1 MKTKSLFRYALQY
14 AIYSFVFF
22 CTAISAFGQCPTIT
36 NPTPPPICD
45 AAGYTFAD
53 LSADF
58 ATDEGGGIVWYDALT
73 GGNDFG
79 STELVSPGTYYA
91 DDSSGS
97 CSSRNSVTVTFEVD
111 PVPIGASLDKFY
123 CSNDNATIQD
133 YIDDTLASF
142 IPSGGNVAVYYD
154 FALTNQANASDAL
167 SLGIVNLYSVFQNS
181 SSCTSQIKLGK
192 SIISV
197 APADPTP
204 SSPQLFCSDS
214 SNTIADLDP
223 GTTSSV
229 SWYNDIDVNGDPVL
243 PVLPLSTILIDGNTY
258 YVQIDDILCDSNTI
272 PVTVTINDPFDPGTS
287 GSTEYCQSSIPTSDI
302 DLISFIGGSPD
313 LNGTWAGPIAPSG
326 SQGTVNIS
334 TLTTPG
340 VYTFIYTVPANG
352 ACPSNNANVSITI
365 NETFT
370 SGTIA
375 ASNPAEFCESALPS
389 SFDLFS
395 LLDGEDPNG
404 LWTQGTLSSDPAVT
418 SPIDLSGFTPGT
430 YNFTYTQNVAPN
442 PCPEESTTV
451 QIIVNP
457 QPDTG
462 VPTAAIFCEND
473 LAANS
478 PLDLFGQL
486 TGNEPGGTWTDD
498 SSTGALTGS
507 NVNITGFTIG
517 SYNFTYSITS
527 ANGCTNSSTVVVT
540 VEPAPESGNALA
552 PIEICEED
560 TASNSPFDLFT
571 LLDGTQDLNG
581 TWYAGTDTSGAVV
594 TNPIDSSTFA
604 DGTYNYTYS
613 VPPIGSCTDVD
624 VTVQI
629 IVNPQPDTGVPTT
642 AIFCENDLAANSPL
656 DLFGQLTGNEPGGT
670 WTDDSSTGALTGS
683 NVNMTGFTIGS
694 YNFTY
699 SITSANGCTNSST
712 VVVTVEPAPESGN
725 ALAPIEICEE
735 DTASNSPF
743 DLFTL
748 LDGTQDLNG
757 TWYAGTDTSGA
768 VVTNPIDIS
777 TFADGTY
784 NYTYSVPPIGSCT
797 DVDVTVQ
804 IIVNPQP
811 DTGVPTTAIFCEND
825 LAANSPLDLF
835 GQLTGNEPGG
845 TWTDDSSTGALTG
858 SNVNITGFTIGS
870 YNFTYSITSANGC
883 TNSSTVVV
891 TVEPAPESGN
901 ALAPIEICEEDT
913 ASNSPFDLFTLLDG
927 TQDLNGTW
935 YAGTDTSGA
944 VVTNPI
950 DISTFADGTYNYTYS
965 IPPIGSCTDVDV
977 TVQIIVNPQPDTGV
991 PTTAIFC
998 ENDLAANSPLDLF
1011 GQLTGNEPGGTW
1023 TDDSSTGA
1031 LTGSNVN
1038 MTGFTI
1044 GSYNFTYSITSANGC
1059 TNSSTVVVTVEPAP
1073 ESGTPNPPAA
1083 LCISEITSGQT
1094 FNLFDLLEGED
1105 QTGVWND
1112 DDATGSLTDNLLSLD
1127 SLGEGSYNFTYDV
1140 DAIGTCDDVLVTVTV
1155 IINDATT
1162 PTGSASQ
1169 EFCDSA
1175 TVADLSAT
1183 GTTIQWYDNATGGTP
1198 LAGTDNL
1205 IDGETYYATQINAV
1219 NGCESSSRF
1228 EVTATIYQSPNSGN
1242 LSTAPISSCESN
1254 NVIDL
1259 FNGLDGTQDAGGI
1272 WQDTDGTGA
1281 LTGNIFDATLVSPG
1295 TYQFRYYVTANSP
1308 CIDAFTDITVTI
1320 ETPLS
1325 AGSDSFLDACSVDST
1340 TDLFTLL
1347 GSADT
1352 GGTWSPALASGT
1364 GVFDP
1369 STDTSGTYT
1378 YTISNSCGTDSS
1390 DVVVTVT
1397 QAPNAG
1403 IDNTISICVIDG
1415 TIDLFT
1421 QLGGTP
1427 DTNGVWSPALPSGT
1441 GVFDPNS
1448 DVSGVYTY
1456 TVTAVSPCATDA
1468 VSQVTVTV
1476 NDSSAPV
1483 VVDANPTFCLVDNP
1497 TVADL
1502 DAALNITGT
1511 VTWYADASLT
1521 AALNTTDT
1529 LVDGEDYFAT
1539 QTNGTGCES
1548 SQNVQ
1553 VDVTVNDASTPTFID
1568 PNLEL
1573 CINDNPTIMDLT
1585 LNISEYDS
1593 NLDNVIWYDSA
1604 TGGSTISNST
1614 ILVNAVTYY
1623 ASLYD
1628 ATTGCESSVRS
1639 AITPDLSACGKII
1652 LPDGFSPN
1660 GDGVNDTYSYNNL
1673 EIIYP
1678 NFEIE
1683 IFNRYGNLVY
1693 KGNASTPRFDGT
1705 STQARTLVKGNLPV
1719 GVYFYVFKFNDN
1731 ENKPEQGRLYLSR

>member
-22 CTAISAFGQCPTIT
+22 WTAFSLYAQCPTI
-36 NPTPPPICD
+36 PDVTPPPICD

-395 LLDGEDPNG
+395 LLDGEDING

-418 SPIDLSGFTPGT
+418 SPIDLTGFTPGT
-430 YNFTYTQNVAPN
+430 YNFTYTHNVAPN
-442 PCPEESTTV
+442 PCPEEST
-451 QIIVNP
+451 
-457 QPDTG
+457 
-462 VPTAAIFCEND
+462 
-473 LAANS
+473 
-478 PLDLFGQL
+478 
-486 TGNEPGGTWTDD
+486 
-498 SSTGALTGS
+498 
-507 NVNITGFTIG
+507 
-517 SYNFTYSITS
+517 
-527 ANGCTNSSTVVVT
+527 
-540 VEPAPESGNALA
+540 
-552 PIEICEED
+552 
-560 TASNSPFDLFT
+560 
-571 LLDGTQDLNG
+571 
-581 TWYAGTDTSGAVV
+581 
-594 TNPIDSSTFA
+594 
-604 DGTYNYTYS
+604 
-613 VPPIGSCTDVD
+613 
-624 VTVQI
+624 TVQI

-683 NVNMTGFTIGS
+683 DVDITGLTIGS

-699 SITSANGCTNSST
+699 SITSVDGCTNSST
-712 VVVTVEPAPESGN
+712 VVLSIVPAPESG
-725 ALAPIEICEE
+725 
-735 DTASNSPF
+735 
-743 DLFTL
+743 
-748 LDGTQDLNG
+748 
-757 TWYAGTDTSGA
+757 
-768 VVTNPIDIS
+768 V
-777 TFADGTY
+777 
-784 NYTYSVPPIGSCT
+784 
-797 DVDVTVQ
+797 
-804 IIVNPQP
+804 
-811 DTGVPTTAIFCEND
+811 
-825 LAANSPLDLF
+825 ANSPATYCIADITA
-835 GQLTGNEPGG
+835 GQ
-845 TWTDDSSTGALTG
+845 
-858 SNVNITGFTIGS
+858 V
-870 YNFTYSITSANGC
+870 Y
-883 TNSSTVVV
+883 
-891 TVEPAPESGN
+891 
-901 ALAPIEICEEDT
+901 
-913 ASNSPFDLFTLLDG
+913 
-927 TQDLNGTW
+927 
-935 YAGTDTSGA
+935 
-944 VVTNPI
+944 
-950 DISTFADGTYNYTYS
+950 
-965 IPPIGSCTDVDV
+965 
-977 TVQIIVNPQPDTGV
+977 
-991 PTTAIFC
+991 
-998 ENDLAANSPLDLF
+998 
-1011 GQLTGNEPGGTW
+1011 
-1023 TDDSSTGA
+1023 
-1031 LTGSNVN
+1031 
-1038 MTGFTI
+1038 
-1044 GSYNFTYSITSANGC
+1044 
-1059 TNSSTVVVTVEPAP
+1059 
-1073 ESGTPNPPAA
+1073 
-1083 LCISEITSGQT
+1083 
-1094 FNLFDLLEGED
+1094 NLFDLLEGED
-1105 QTGVWND
+1105 QAGTWSD
-1112 DDATGSLTDNLLSLD
+1112 DDLSGALTGNSVALD
-1127 SLGEGSYNFTYDV
+1127 ALASGTYNFTYDV
-1140 DAIGTCDDVLVTVTV
+1140 TPIGSCDDVDVTVSIV
-1155 IINDATT
+1155 INDTPAPTATAT
-1162 PTGSASQ
+1162 Q

-1175 TVADLSAT
+1175 IVSDLTAT
-1183 GTTIQWYDNATGGTP
+1183 GTSIQWYDVASGGIA
-1198 LAGTDNL
+1198 LAGDVAL
-1205 IDGETYYATQINAV
+1205 VDAQVYYATQTI
-1219 NGCESSSRF
+1219 GCESSNRVA
-1228 EVTATIYQSPNSGN
+1228 VTAVIYQSPNSGN
-1242 LSTAPISSCESN
+1242 LSAAPISSCEN
-1254 NVIDL
+1254 NNAIDL
-1259 FNGLDGTQDAGGI
+1259 FNGLDGTQDAGGV

-1295 TYQFRYYVTANSP
+1295 TYQFRYYVSASSP
-1308 CIDAFTDITVTI
+1308 CIDVFTDITVTI

-1325 AGSDSFLDACSVDST
+1325 AGSDSSLDACTVDST
-1340 TDLFTLL
+1340 TDLFSLL
-1347 GSADT
+1347 GSADI

-1397 QAPNAG
+1397 QAPDAG

-1415 TIDLFT
+1415 TIDLFA

-1427 DTNGVWSPALPSGT
+1427 DSNGVWSPALPSGT

-1448 DVSGVYTY
+1448 DASGVYTY

-1483 VVDANPTFCLVDNP
+1483 VVNANPAFCLVDNP

-1511 VTWYADASLT
+1511 VTWYADASL
-1521 AALNTTDT
+1521 AIALNATDA

-1539 QTNGTGCES
+1539 QTNSTGCES

-1614 ILVNAVTYY
+1614 MLANAVTYY

-1628 ATTGCESSVRS
+1628 ANTGCESSVRS
-1639 AITPDLSACGKII
+1639 AITPDLSACGKIV

-1660 GDGVNDTYSYNNL
+1660 GDGINDTYSYNNL

-1683 IFNRYGNLVY
+1683 IFNRYGNAVY

-1705 STQARTLVKGNLPV
+1705 SNQSSIGNGKLPV

-1731 ENKPEQGRLYLSR
+1731 ENKPEQGRLYISR